1 MSEIFFIIVATGLQ
15 VGRVNGKQVKIEHFV
30 RQSRLISA
38 RGFRKT
44 RKFARVRLV
53 RDHVSVKTIVIGI
66 IDDRPSDLHR
76 RFLISQRGIEKNLVQ
91 FRIPHELTEPVFFR
105 RLAQS
110 DDVFRREQA
119 VRRRS
124 QSKPGVGNHFILRVE
139 LFVRPRFGSQNS
151 SEFVRIRFVFGDS
164 YPHTYGEFFFS
175 RRFEVIRHRFLLHF
189 RRRTRF
195 CGRFAAG
202 NRSAATSAA
211 QNTLSAQ
218 AIVFFKKFI
227 FVLPFSV
234 LFVLFAFLSYSVA
247 ISSVDFSVAKIAFP
261 FRFHYAI
268 ADPVCKHQKYNIP
281 LFF

>member
-1 MSEIFFIIVATGLQ
+1 
-15 VGRVNGKQVKIEHFV
+15 
-30 RQSRLISA
+30 
-38 RGFRKT
+38 
-44 RKFARVRLV
+44 
-53 RDHVSVKTIVIGI
+53 
-66 IDDRPSDLHR
+66 
-76 RFLISQRGIEKNLVQ
+76 
-91 FRIPHELTEPVFFR
+91 LTESVFFR

-151 SEFVRIRFVFGDS
+151 SGFVRIRFVFGDS

-202 NRSAATSAA
+202 NRSAATPDKRGAKHA
-211 QNTLSAQ
+211 QRAGNRLFQKVHFRSPFFCF
-218 AIVFFKKFI
+218 ICFICVFVVFRCDFARR
-227 FVLPFSV
+227 FLRREDRVPFS
-234 LFVLFAFLSYSVA
+234 
-247 ISSVDFSVAKIAFP
+247 FSLCHS
-261 FRFHYAI
+261 RSR
-268 ADPVCKHQKYNIP
+268 
-281 LFF
+281 L